1 MAGMEDDF
9 REYMEAV
16 FAAASDMYQT
26 LIAQYIADQLDEAL
40 SSGGSLYEV
49 IMAGAIAGA
58 MAWYGMYSPEVY
70 QREYSMASESNI
82 QISHSVQV
90 SGPSVTGSYSVQNTS
105 PHAGYS
111 EGFWFYKRG
120 RPFFRPGGDLMA
132 NVPTQLTFAVDVPQN
147 IADSCFEQAL
157 SAVM

>member
-82 QISHSVQV
+82 QIIFCAEHLA
-90 SGPSVTGSYSVQNTS
+90 TRRL
-105 PHAGYS
+105 
-111 EGFWFYKRG
+111 FG
-120 RPFFRPGGDLMA
+120 RLLVLQTRPTFF
-132 NVPTQLTFAVDVPQN
+132 
-147 IADSCFEQAL
+147 
-157 SAVM
+157 